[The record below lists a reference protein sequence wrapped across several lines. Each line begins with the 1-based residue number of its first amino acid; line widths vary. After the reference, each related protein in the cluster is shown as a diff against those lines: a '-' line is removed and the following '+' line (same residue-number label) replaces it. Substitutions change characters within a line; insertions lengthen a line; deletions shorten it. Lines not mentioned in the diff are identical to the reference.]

1 MGLCLRKGG
10 EGVRSCLLPPDDQMV
25 WQLAYSAFGD
35 EQPTLGSKRFTN
47 EITNPEVTFNL
58 RYPGRCYDK
67 ESDPG
72 CGS

>member
-1 MGLCLRKGG
+1 MA
-10 EGVRSCLLPPDDQMV
+10 
-25 WQLAYSAFGD
+25 WQWVYSAFGD

-47 EITNPEVTFNL
+47 ETTKSTTGITTIPEVTFNL
-58 RYPGRCYDK
+58 RYPGQYYDK

>member
-1 MGLCLRKGG
+1 MRGSGL
-10 EGVRSCLLPPDDQMV
+10 
-25 WQLAYSAFGD
+25 AFCSQACSVFGNG
-35 EQPTLGSKRFTN
+35 QSTLGSKRFTN
-47 EITNPEVTFNL
+47 ETTNSTTGTTPIPEVTFNL

>member
-1 MGLCLRKGG
+1 
-10 EGVRSCLLPPDDQMV
+10 MV